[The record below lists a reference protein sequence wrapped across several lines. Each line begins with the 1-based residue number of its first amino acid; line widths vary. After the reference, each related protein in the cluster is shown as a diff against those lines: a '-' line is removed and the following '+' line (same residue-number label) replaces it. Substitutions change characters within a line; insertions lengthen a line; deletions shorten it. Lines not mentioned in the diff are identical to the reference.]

1 MEIWILVLLILLSG
15 FFAMSEMSIGAS
27 RMAILTQMAEAG
39 NEGARIAAELRQQPS
54 RLLAATQTGLTALAT
69 LLGVFGEAMWVPRI
83 EDAIEVEL
91 ALISFAKY
99 PLALLLVV
107 GSITFATI
115 VVGEI

>member
-39 NEGARIAAELRQQPS
+39 NEGARVAASLRSQPS

-69 LLGVFGEAMWVPRI
+69 LLGVFGESMWVPRI
-83 EDAIEVEL
+83 EETIKTDIAWL
-91 ALISFAKY
+91 AFASY
-99 PLALLLVV
+99 PLALLIVV

-115 VVGEI
+115 V

>member
-1 MEIWILVLLILLSG
+1 MEFWILVLLILLSG

-39 NEGARIAAELRQQPS
+39 NEGARIAAELRNQPS

-69 LLGVFGEAMWVPRI
+69 LLGVFGESMWVPRI
-83 EDAIEVEL
+83 ESAIETNIGWL
-91 ALISFAKY
+91 AFAKY

-107 GSITFATI
+107 
-115 VVGEI
+115 